1 MAEQI
6 TLTNAQKEKLNSYL
20 TNLFGTDNWKPFITN
35 VEQLAGNPEGFK
47 SALQA
52 KDTVKQVAGKLVKI
66 AESLGKKVSADK
78 MEKVAS
84 FLVESL
90 LNEEEEVIEETPQ
103 EEIQAEKEE
112 EVKEET
118 KEAVDDKLADILLTV
133 DELKL
138 KIKALELD
146 KAGLENQLVDVNNGI
161 ANDIE
166 SVIESAI
173 PSMIEIA
180 KKQLLESNSSIKIKL
195 EMFDAISKIMGVDE
209 VSKKL
214 SESMDTTDFLRN
226 FIKIQRFRTSRM
238 VNEGKSD
245 ITKVNDK
252 NVVSME
258 RKIKES
264 KENTEDRKALLSKI
278 AETLT
283 KQIPNKVETK
293 PQIQENKKV
302 DNKIERLKEM
312 AKNTS
317 PEDKEKIDSEVKKR
331 IQEIRAKRLAEK
343 KEVKPEAQKDELVK
357 KMQENAKSDME
368 NKNVD
373 TNILKETVKLSNAK
387 EVDESFDDE
396 EDDYNKNLEAF
407 DRVLNR

>member
-343 KEVKPEAQKDELVK
+343 KEVNPEAQKDELVK